1 MKQACINLV
10 QNSIDAI
17 QKGGV
22 VKISCRQTS
31 SGEARILIE
40 DSGCGMPEE
49 LLQNIK
55 KPFFTTKESGTGLGL
70 MITEQI
76 IQQHKGRLSI
86 TSRVGAG
93 TTAEIHLPLLTEDL
107 DGNQSE

>member
-1 MKQACINLV
+1 
-10 QNSIDAI
+10 
-17 QKGGV
+17 
-22 VKISCRQTS
+22 
-31 SGEARILIE
+31 
-40 DSGCGMPEE
+40 MPEE

-86 TSRVGAG
+86 TSRMGSG
-93 TTAEIHLPLLTEDL
+93 TTAEIHLPLFKEDL
-107 DGNQSE
+107 DSSQ